1 VSGTF
6 ELLNDKLGQF
16 RVLLLSD
23 NREILAASVP
33 FADKAG
39 AVIGIASVRE
49 IAGTGLIVGSAGIIP
64 IACGTICRHSSGD
77 PVVQLSMEQRR
88 RGNA

>member
-6 ELLNDKLGQF
+6 ELLSDKLGQF

-49 IAGTGLIVGSAGIIP
+49 IAGTGLIVAPTPSSRPRAAPGSS
-64 IACGTICRHSSGD
+64 R
-77 PVVQLSMEQRR
+77 
-88 RGNA
+88 